1 MQFSLVAFLA
11 IVLTVVSAAPA
22 KKAPAKKETCD
33 LKTCVVKL
41 GPTGTSTELSTS
53 CNTNTSIVA
62 ACASAA
68 AQEGVDPISDIACIT
83 AAAATAS
90 KLPKACAGC
99 PAKLGISGDVDS
111 AKKAIEGL
119 F

>member
-33 LKTCVVKL
+33 LTTCVVKL
-41 GPTGTSTELSTS
+41 GPT
-53 CNTNTSIVA
+53 VA

-83 AAAATAS
+83 AAAATAT